1 MRVTNRAMTNT
12 YLSDVQ
18 KSLQSI
24 NKLNTQL
31 NTGKQINKVSDNP
44 YEAIKILNMQNEIN
58 DVERYN
64 YNCDEIT
71 GWLDSTDDA
80 LDKIGNISSEIKVLL
95 TSISGSYGEDEI
107 KAIKSEIN
115 EKVKQIGEA
124 LNTTYA
130 GRFIFG
136 GSNTD
141 EAPVE
146 IFENADGIVEL
157 RLKAGANEDKLK
169 AEISDGI
176 GIDYNLTASQVTDN
190 LKGLNTIN
198 NILVELGN
206 NPVDK
211 DRVQELNSELGD
223 YMNHVL
229 NNRSAIGARSNTVS
243 NVKSSNDE
251 NILRLKGVYSDMQ
264 DVDWAEKYIEL
275 TSAQM
280 VYNSSMQVGAK
291 MIQPTLLDYL
301 R

>member
-1 MRVTNRAMTNT
+1 MRVTNRAMTNS

-71 GWLDSTDDA
+71 GWFDSTDDA

-95 TSISGSYGEDEI
+95 TSISGAYGENEI
-107 KAIKSEIN
+107 KAIRSEIN

-211 DRVQELNSELGD
+211 EKVQELNSELGD

>member
-1 MRVTNRAMTNT
+1 MRVTNRAMTNS

-95 TSISGSYGEDEI
+95 TSISGAYGENEI
-107 KAIKSEIN
+107 KAIRSEIN

-157 RLKAGANEDKLK
+157 RLKAEANEDKLK

-211 DRVQELNSELGD
+211 EKVQELNSELGD

>member
-1 MRVTNRAMTNT
+1 MRVTNRAMTNS

-95 TSISGSYGEDEI
+95 TSISGAYGENEI
-107 KAIKSEIN
+107 KAIRSEIN

-211 DRVQELNSELGD
+211 ENVQELNSELGD

>member
-58 DVERYN
+58 DVARYN

>member
-1 MRVTNRAMTNT
+1 MRVPNRAMTNT

-301 R
+301 G

>member
-107 KAIKSEIN
+107 KAIRSEIN

-211 DRVQELNSELGD
+211 ERVQELNSELGD

-264 DVDWAEKYIEL
+264 DVDWTEKYIEL

>member
-157 RLKAGANEDKLK
+157 RLKEGANEDKLK

>member
-1 MRVTNRAMTNT
+1 MRVTNRAMTNS

-95 TSISGSYGEDEI
+95 TSISGAYGENEI
-107 KAIKSEIN
+107 KAIRSEIN

-211 DRVQELNSELGD
+211 EKVQELNSELGD

>member
-243 NVKSSNDE
+243 NVKSSNDK

>member
-211 DRVQELNSELGD
+211 DRVKELNSELGD

-301 R
+301 G

>member
-31 NTGKQINKVSDNP
+31 NTGKQVNKVSDNP

-136 GSNTD
+136 GSNTN

>member
-80 LDKIGNISSEIKVLL
+80 LDQIGNISSEIKVLL

>member
-275 TSAQM
+275 TSAQK

>member
-80 LDKIGNISSEIKVLL
+80 LDKIGNISSEIKVLI

-243 NVKSSNDE
+243 NVKSSNDK

>member
-1 MRVTNRAMTNT
+1 MRVTNRAMTNS

-211 DRVQELNSELGD
+211 EKVQELNSELGD

>member
-31 NTGKQINKVSDNP
+31 NTGKQVNKVSDNP

-107 KAIKSEIN
+107 KALKSEIN

-136 GSNTD
+136 GSNTN

>member
-107 KAIKSEIN
+107 KAIRSEIN

-251 NILRLKGVYSDMQ
+251 NIIRLKGVYSDMQ

>member
-264 DVDWAEKYIEL
+264 DVDWDEKYIEL

-301 R
+301 G

>member
-31 NTGKQINKVSDNP
+31 NSGKQINKISDNP

-80 LDKIGNISSEIKVLL
+80 LDKIGSISSEIKVLL
-95 TSISGSYGEDEI
+95 TSISGAYGEDEI
-107 KAIKSEIN
+107 KAIRSEIN

-157 RLKAGANEDKLK
+157 KLKPGANKDKLK

-198 NILVELGN
+198 DVLSELGN
-206 NPVDK
+206 DPIDK
-211 DRVQELNSELGD
+211 EKIQELNSELGN

-251 NILRLKGVYSDMQ
+251 NILRLKGAYSDMQ

-280 VYNSSMQVGAK
+280 IYNSSMQVGAK

>member
-124 LNTTYA
+124 L
-130 GRFIFG
+130 
-136 GSNTD
+136 
-141 EAPVE
+141 
-146 IFENADGIVEL
+146 
-157 RLKAGANEDKLK
+157 K
-169 AEISDGI
+169 
-176 GIDYNLTASQVTDN
+176 Q
-190 LKGLNTIN
+190 
-198 NILVELGN
+198 
-206 NPVDK
+206 
-211 DRVQELNSELGD
+211 
-223 YMNHVL
+223 
-229 NNRSAIGARSNTVS
+229 
-243 NVKSSNDE
+243 
-251 NILRLKGVYSDMQ
+251 
-264 DVDWAEKYIEL
+264 KYLME
-275 TSAQM
+275 
-280 VYNSSMQVGAK
+280 
-291 MIQPTLLDYL
+291 
-301 R
+301 

>member
-1 MRVTNRAMTNT
+1 MRVTNRAMTNS

>member
-58 DVERYN
+58 DIERYN

>member
-31 NTGKQINKVSDNP
+31 NSGKQINKVSDNP

-95 TSISGSYGEDEI
+95 TSISGAYGEDEI
-107 KAIKSEIN
+107 KAIRSEIN

-157 RLKAGANEDKLK
+157 KLKPGANEDKLK

-206 NPVDK
+206 DPIDK
-211 DRVQELNSELGD
+211 EKIQELNSELGD

-280 VYNSSMQVGAK
+280 IYNSSMQVGAK

>member
-157 RLKAGANEDKLK
+157 RLKVGANEDKLK

-291 MIQPTLLDYL
+291 MIQTTLLDYL

>member
-107 KAIKSEIN
+107 KAIRSEIN

-146 IFENADGIVEL
+146 IFENTDGIVEL

>member
-31 NTGKQINKVSDNP
+31 NTGKQVNKVSDNP

>member
-1 MRVTNRAMTNT
+1 MRVTNRSMTNT

-107 KAIKSEIN
+107 KAIRSEIN